1 MCYDAFDRL
10 YKYSYRI
17 LELEYLKL
25 KKKNEGELKNNRIKR
40 GKEIERKRIVLRK

>member
-1 MCYDAFDRL
+1 MYDAFDRL

-25 KKKNEGELKNNRIKR
+25 KKEIEGKFKNNRINK
-40 GKEIERKRIVLRK
+40 GEKIERKRRVLRK